1 MQTFK
6 LVVEILQLLFKNLV
20 ILHGKSF
27 NTGFCWGDLRERDH

>member
-6 LVVEILQLLFKNLV
+6 LVVDMLQLLFNTLV

-27 NTGFCWGDLRERDH
+27 QQFVNSFR